1 MEDRG
6 GIASSSF
13 KVRSDQMATF
23 IIKRFLQFIP
33 VLIGISILVF
43 FLLHLIP
50 GDPALT
56 LLGQDATP
64 EDLERLRD
72 VMGLNEPIY
81 IQLMVFLRN
90 LVQGDLGLS
99 IFQDTPVITLIAKH
113 LPATIELALVSMVIA
128 LIISI
133 PLGII
138 SAVKQFSWLDYVSMF
153 FAQLGVSMPVFWMGL
168 LLIIGFSVNLNVLPS
183 FGRGE
188 PLFEAIGHT
197 IQTGNLYYVVDSFQH
212 LILPAF
218 TLGVMSAALIT
229 RMVRSAMLEVLK
241 EDYIR
246 TAEAKGVRGIVV
258 IIKHAFRNA
267 LIPVV
272 TIVGLQFGNL
282 LGGAIVTETV
292 FAWPGIGRLVITAIS
307 QRDFPVVQ
315 GCVLMI
321 ALVFAIINLIVDILY
336 AIINPKIQQV

>member
-1 MEDRG
+1 
-6 GIASSSF
+6 
-13 KVRSDQMATF
+13 MATF

-33 VLIGISILVF
+33 VLLGISILVF

-64 EDLERLRD
+64 EDLERLRN
-72 VMGLNEPIY
+72 VMGLNEPLY
-81 IQLMVFLRN
+81 IQLMVFLKN
-90 LVQGDLGLS
+90 LFQGNLGIS
-99 IFQDTPVITLIAKH
+99 IFQDTPVITLIFKH
-113 LPATIELALVSMVIA
+113 LPATIELALIAMVIA
-128 LIISI
+128 LIIAI
-133 PLGII
+133 PLGIL
-138 SAVKQFSWLDYVSMF
+138 SAAKQFSWLDYVSMF
-153 FAQLGVSMPVFWMGL
+153 FAQLGVSMPVFWLGL
-168 LLIIGFSVNLNVLPS
+168 LLIIGFSVNLNILPS

-188 PLFEAIGHT
+188 PLYEAIGHT
-197 IQTGNLYYVVDSFQH
+197 IQSGNLYYVVDSLKH

-246 TAEAKGVRGIVV
+246 TAEAKGVRGFIV
-258 IIKHAFRNA
+258 IMKHAFRNA

-321 ALVFAIINLIVDILY
+321 ALIFALINLIVDILY
-336 AIINPKIQQV
+336 AVINPKIQQA

>member
-1 MEDRG
+1 V
-6 GIASSSF
+6 F
-13 KVRSDQMATF
+13 LVATY
-23 IIKRFLQFIP
+23 IIKRLIQFIP
-33 VLIGISILVF
+33 VLLGISILVF

-50 GDPALT
+50 GDPAMT

-64 EDLERLRD
+64 KDLEHLRN
-72 VMGLNEPIY
+72 VLGLNQPIY
-81 IQLMVFLRN
+81 VQLLLFLKN
-90 LVQGDLGLS
+90 LIHGDLGMS
-99 IFQDTPVITLIAKH
+99 IFQDVPVITLIGKH
-113 LPATIELALVSMVIA
+113 LPATIELAVLAMIIA
-128 LIISI
+128 LVISI

-138 SAVKQFSWLDYVSMF
+138 SAVKQFSWLDYGSMF

-168 LLIIGFSVNLNVLPS
+168 LLIIGFSVNLNILPS

-197 IQTGNLYYVVDSFQH
+197 LQTGNLYYFLDSIKH
-212 LILPAF
+212 LLMPAF
-218 TLGVMSAALIT
+218 TLGVMSAAMIT

-246 TAEAKGVRGIVV
+246 TAEAKGVKGMAVIV
-258 IIKHAFRNA
+258 KHAFRNA

-321 ALVFAIINLIVDILY
+321 ALIFALINLIVDVLY
-336 AIINPKIQQV
+336 AVINPKIQQG

>member
-1 MEDRG
+1 
-6 GIASSSF
+6 
-13 KVRSDQMATF
+13 MATF
-23 IIKRFLQFIP
+23 IMKRFLQFIP
-33 VLIGISILVF
+33 VLLGISILVF

-50 GDPALT
+50 GDPALA
-56 LLGQDATP
+56 LLGQDATT
-64 EDLERLRD
+64 EDLERLRN
-72 VMGLNEPIY
+72 VMGLNEPLY
-81 IQLMVFLRN
+81 IQLWVFLKN
-90 LVQGDLGLS
+90 LFQGDLGIS
-99 IFQDTPVITLIAKH
+99 IFQDTPVITLITEH
-113 LPATIELALVSMVIA
+113 LPATIELALLAMVIA
-128 LIISI
+128 LLISI

-168 LLIIGFSVNLNVLPS
+168 LLIIGFSVNLNILPS

-188 PLFEAIGHT
+188 PLFEAIGQT
-197 IQTGNLYYVVDSFQH
+197 IQTGNLFYLVDSLQH

-246 TAEAKGVRGIVV
+246 TAEAKGVKGLVV

-272 TIVGLQFGNL
+272 TIIGLQFGNL

-321 ALVFAIINLIVDILY
+321 ALIFALINLIVDILY
-336 AIINPKIQQV
+336 AIINPKIQQG

>member
-1 MEDRG
+1 
-6 GIASSSF
+6 
-13 KVRSDQMATF
+13 MATF
-23 IIKRFLQFIP
+23 IVKRLFQFIP
-33 VLIGISILVF
+33 VLLGISILVF

-56 LLGQDATP
+56 LLGQDATK
-64 EDLERLRD
+64 EDLERLRN
-72 VMGLNEPIY
+72 VLGLNEPLY
-81 IQLMVFLRN
+81 IQLMVFLKN
-90 LVQGDLGLS
+90 LFQGDLGIS
-99 IFQDTPVITLIAKH
+99 IFQDTPVITLISTH
-113 LPATIELALVSMVIA
+113 LPATLELAVVAMIIA
-128 LIISI
+128 LLIAI

-138 SAVKQFSWLDYVSMF
+138 SAVKQFSWLDYGSMF
-153 FAQLGVSMPVFWMGL
+153 FAQIGVSMPVFWMGL
-168 LLIIGFSVNLNVLPS
+168 LLIIGFSVNLNILPS

-188 PLFEAIGHT
+188 PLLDAFVQT
-197 IQTGNLYYVVDSFQH
+197 IQTGNLFYLVDSLQH
-212 LILPAF
+212 IILPAF

-258 IIKHAFRNA
+258 IMKHAFRNA

-321 ALVFAIINLIVDILY
+321 ALIFALINLIVDILY
-336 AIINPKIQQV
+336 AIINPKIQQG

>member
-1 MEDRG
+1 
-6 GIASSSF
+6 
-13 KVRSDQMATF
+13 MATF
-23 IIKRFLQFIP
+23 IVKRFFQFIP
-33 VLIGISILVF
+33 VLLGISILVF

-56 LLGQDATP
+56 LLGQDATK
-64 EDLERLRD
+64 EDLERLRN
-72 VMGLNEPIY
+72 VLGLNEPLY
-81 IQLMVFLRN
+81 IQLMVFLKN
-90 LVQGDLGLS
+90 LFQGDLGIS
-99 IFQDTPVITLIAKH
+99 IFQDTPVITLISTH
-113 LPATIELALVSMVIA
+113 LPATMELAVVAMIIA
-128 LIISI
+128 LLIAI

-138 SAVKQFSWLDYVSMF
+138 SAVKQFSWLDYGSMF
-153 FAQLGVSMPVFWMGL
+153 FAQIGVSMPVFWMGL
-168 LLIIGFSVNLNVLPS
+168 LLIIGFSVNLNILPS

-188 PLFEAIGHT
+188 PLLDAFVQT
-197 IQTGNLYYVVDSFQH
+197 IQTGNLFYLVDSLQH
-212 LILPAF
+212 IILPAF

-258 IIKHAFRNA
+258 IMKHAFRNA

-321 ALVFAIINLIVDILY
+321 ALIFALINLIVDILY
-336 AIINPKIQQV
+336 AIINPKIQQG

>member
-1 MEDRG
+1 
-6 GIASSSF
+6 
-13 KVRSDQMATF
+13 MATF
-23 IIKRFLQFIP
+23 IMKRILQVIP
-33 VLIGISILVF
+33 VLLGISILVF

-56 LLGQDATP
+56 LLGQEATQ
-64 EDLERLRD
+64 EDLERLRE
-72 VMGLNEPIY
+72 VMGLNEPIF
-81 IQLMVFLRN
+81 IQLMVFLGN
-90 LVQGDLGLS
+90 LFQGDLGIS
-99 IFQDTPVITLIAKH
+99 IFQDTPVLSLIISH
-113 LPATIELALVSMVIA
+113 LPATIELAIVAMLIA
-128 LIISI
+128 LLIAI

-138 SAVKQFSWLDYVSMF
+138 SAVKQFSWLDYGSMF

-168 LLIIGFSVNLNVLPS
+168 LLIIGFSINLNILPS

-188 PLFEAIGHT
+188 PLIEAIIHT
-197 IQTGNLYYVVDSFQH
+197 IQTGNAYYIVDSLQH
-212 LILPAF
+212 ILLPAF
-218 TLGVMSAALIT
+218 TLGVMSAAIIT

-246 TAEAKGVRGIVV
+246 TAEAKGLNSFIV

-292 FAWPGIGRLVITAIS
+292 FAWPGIGRLIITAIS

-315 GCVLMI
+315 GAVLTI
-321 ALVFAIINLIVDILY
+321 ALIFAMINLLVDILY
-336 AIINPKIQQV
+336 AFINPKIQQT

>member
-1 MEDRG
+1 
-6 GIASSSF
+6 
-13 KVRSDQMATF
+13 MATF
-23 IIKRFLQFIP
+23 IVKRFFQFIP
-33 VLIGISILVF
+33 VLLGISILVF

-56 LLGQDATP
+56 LLGQDATK
-64 EDLERLRD
+64 EDLERLRN
-72 VMGLNEPIY
+72 VLGLNEPLY
-81 IQLMVFLRN
+81 IQLMVFLKN
-90 LVQGDLGLS
+90 LFQGDLGIS
-99 IFQDTPVITLIAKH
+99 IFQDTPVVTLISNH
-113 LPATIELALVSMVIA
+113 LPATLELAVVAMIIA
-128 LIISI
+128 LLIAI

-138 SAVKQFSWLDYVSMF
+138 SAVKQFSWLDYGSMF
-153 FAQLGVSMPVFWMGL
+153 FAQIGVSMPVFWMGL
-168 LLIIGFSVNLNVLPS
+168 LLIIGFSVNLNILPS

-188 PLFEAIGHT
+188 PLLDAFVQT
-197 IQTGNLYYVVDSFQH
+197 IQTGNLFYLVDSVQH
-212 LILPAF
+212 IILPAF

-246 TAEAKGVRGIVV
+246 TAEAKGVSGIVV
-258 IIKHAFRNA
+258 IIKHGFRNA

-321 ALVFAIINLIVDILY
+321 ALIFALINLIVDILY
-336 AIINPKIQQV
+336 AIINPKIQQG

>member
-1 MEDRG
+1 
-6 GIASSSF
+6 
-13 KVRSDQMATF
+13 MATF
-23 IIKRFLQFIP
+23 IMKRFLQFIP
-33 VLIGISILVF
+33 VLLGISILVF

-64 EDLERLRD
+64 EDLERLRE
-72 VMGLNEPIY
+72 VMGLNEPLY

-113 LPATIELALVSMVIA
+113 LPATIELALVAMLIA

-188 PLFEAIGHT
+188 PLFLAIGHS

-246 TAEAKGVRGIVV
+246 TAEAKGVKGFVV

-321 ALVFAIINLIVDILY
+321 ALIFALINLIVDILY

>member
-1 MEDRG
+1 
-6 GIASSSF
+6 
-13 KVRSDQMATF
+13 MATF

-33 VLIGISILVF
+33 VLLGISILVF

-64 EDLERLRD
+64 EDLERLRN
-72 VMGLNEPIY
+72 VMGLNEPLY
-81 IQLMVFLRN
+81 IQLMVFLKN
-90 LVQGDLGLS
+90 LFQGNLGIS
-99 IFQDTPVITLIAKH
+99 IFQDTPVITLIFKH
-113 LPATIELALVSMVIA
+113 LPATIELALIAMVIA
-128 LIISI
+128 LIIAI
-133 PLGII
+133 PLGIL
-138 SAVKQFSWLDYVSMF
+138 SAAKQFSWLDYISMF
-153 FAQLGVSMPVFWMGL
+153 FAQLGVSMPVFWLGL
-168 LLIIGFSVNLNVLPS
+168 LLIIGFSVNLNILPS

-188 PLFEAIGHT
+188 PLYEAIGHT
-197 IQTGNLYYVVDSFQH
+197 IQSGNLYYVVDSLKH

-246 TAEAKGVRGIVV
+246 TAEAKGVRGFIV
-258 IIKHAFRNA
+258 IMKHAFRNA

-321 ALVFAIINLIVDILY
+321 ALIFALINLIVDILY
-336 AIINPKIQQV
+336 AVINPKIQQA

>member
-1 MEDRG
+1 
-6 GIASSSF
+6 
-13 KVRSDQMATF
+13 MATF
-23 IIKRFLQFIP
+23 IVKRFFQFIP
-33 VLIGISILVF
+33 VLLGISILVF

-56 LLGQDATP
+56 LLGQDATK
-64 EDLERLRD
+64 EDLERLRN
-72 VMGLNEPIY
+72 VLGLNEPLY
-81 IQLMVFLRN
+81 IQLMVFLKN
-90 LVQGDLGLS
+90 LFQGDLGIS
-99 IFQDTPVITLIAKH
+99 IFQDTPVVTLISNH
-113 LPATIELALVSMVIA
+113 LPATLELAVVAMIIA
-128 LIISI
+128 LLIAI

-138 SAVKQFSWLDYVSMF
+138 SAVKQFSWLDYGSMF
-153 FAQLGVSMPVFWMGL
+153 FAQIGVSMPVFWMGL
-168 LLIIGFSVNLNVLPS
+168 LLIIGFSVNLNILPS

-188 PLFEAIGHT
+188 PLLDAFVQT
-197 IQTGNLYYVVDSFQH
+197 IQTGNLFYLIDSLQH
-212 LILPAF
+212 IILPAF

-246 TAEAKGVRGIVV
+246 TAEAKGVSGIVV

-321 ALVFAIINLIVDILY
+321 ALIFALINLIVDILY
-336 AIINPKIQQV
+336 AIINPKIQQG

>member
-1 MEDRG
+1 V
-6 GIASSSF
+6 F
-13 KVRSDQMATF
+13 LVATY
-23 IIKRFLQFIP
+23 IIKRLIQFIP
-33 VLIGISILVF
+33 VLLGISILVF

-50 GDPALT
+50 GDPAMT

-64 EDLERLRD
+64 KDLEHLRN
-72 VMGLNEPIY
+72 VLGLNQPIY
-81 IQLMVFLRN
+81 VQLLLFLKN
-90 LVQGDLGLS
+90 LIHGDLGMS
-99 IFQDTPVITLIAKH
+99 IFQDVPVITLIGKH
-113 LPATIELALVSMVIA
+113 LPATIELALLAMIIA
-128 LIISI
+128 LVISI

-138 SAVKQFSWLDYVSMF
+138 SAVKQFSWLDYGSMF

-168 LLIIGFSVNLNVLPS
+168 LLIIGFSVNLNILPS

-197 IQTGNLYYVVDSFQH
+197 LQTGNLYYFLDSIKH
-212 LILPAF
+212 LLMPAF
-218 TLGVMSAALIT
+218 TLGVMSAAMIT

-246 TAEAKGVRGIVV
+246 TAEAKGVKGMAVIV
-258 IIKHAFRNA
+258 KHAFRNA

-321 ALVFAIINLIVDILY
+321 ALIFALINLIVDVLY
-336 AIINPKIQQV
+336 AVINPKIQQG

>member
-1 MEDRG
+1 
-6 GIASSSF
+6 
-13 KVRSDQMATF
+13 MATF
-23 IIKRFLQFIP
+23 ILKRFLQLIP
-33 VLIGISILVF
+33 VLLGISILVF

-64 EDLERLRD
+64 EDLERLREI
-72 VMGLNEPIY
+72 MGLNEPLY
-81 IQLMVFLRN
+81 IQLLVFLQN
-90 LVQGDLGLS
+90 LFQADLGMS
-99 IFQDTPVITLIAKH
+99 IFQDTPVINLIAKH
-113 LPATIELALVSMVIA
+113 LPATLELALIALLIA
-128 LIISI
+128 LIIAI
-133 PLGII
+133 PLGIV
-138 SAVKQFSWLDYVSMF
+138 SAVKQFSWLDYCSMF
-153 FAQLGVSMPVFWMGL
+153 FAQIGVSMPVFWMGL
-168 LLIIGFSVNLNVLPS
+168 LLIIGFSVNLNILPS

-188 PLFEAIGHT
+188 PLFEAIGQT
-197 IQTGNLYYVVDSFQH
+197 IQTGNFYYVMESLKH

-246 TAEAKGVRGIVV
+246 TAEAKGVRGIIV

-272 TIVGLQFGNL
+272 TIIGLQFGNL

-321 ALVFAIINLIVDILY
+321 ALIFALINLIVDILY

>member
-1 MEDRG
+1 
-6 GIASSSF
+6 
-13 KVRSDQMATF
+13 MATF
-23 IIKRFLQFIP
+23 IVKRFFQFIP
-33 VLIGISILVF
+33 VLLGISILVF

-56 LLGQDATP
+56 LLGQDATK
-64 EDLERLRD
+64 EDLERLRN
-72 VMGLNEPIY
+72 VLGLDEPLY
-81 IQLMVFLRN
+81 IQLMVFLKN
-90 LVQGDLGLS
+90 LFQGDLGIS
-99 IFQDTPVITLIAKH
+99 IFQDTPVVTLISNH
-113 LPATIELALVSMVIA
+113 LPATLELAVVAMIIA
-128 LIISI
+128 LLIAI

-138 SAVKQFSWLDYVSMF
+138 SAVKQFSWLDYGSMF
-153 FAQLGVSMPVFWMGL
+153 FAQIGVSMPVFWMGL
-168 LLIIGFSVNLNVLPS
+168 LLIIGFSVNLNILPS

-188 PLFEAIGHT
+188 PLLDAFVQT
-197 IQTGNLYYVVDSFQH
+197 IQTGNLFYLIDSLQH
-212 LILPAF
+212 IILPAF

-246 TAEAKGVRGIVV
+246 TAEAKGVSGIVV

-321 ALVFAIINLIVDILY
+321 ALIFALINLIVDILY
-336 AIINPKIQQV
+336 AIINPKIQQG

>member
-1 MEDRG
+1 
-6 GIASSSF
+6 
-13 KVRSDQMATF
+13 MATF
-23 IIKRFLQFIP
+23 IVKRFFQFIP
-33 VLIGISILVF
+33 VLLGISILVF

-56 LLGQDATP
+56 LLGQDATK
-64 EDLERLRD
+64 EDLERLRN
-72 VMGLNEPIY
+72 VLGLNEPLY
-81 IQLMVFLRN
+81 IQLMVFLKN
-90 LVQGDLGLS
+90 LFQGDLGIS
-99 IFQDTPVITLIAKH
+99 IFQDTPVITLISTH
-113 LPATIELALVSMVIA
+113 LPATMELAVVAMIIA
-128 LIISI
+128 LLIAI

-138 SAVKQFSWLDYVSMF
+138 SAVKQFSWLDYGSMF
-153 FAQLGVSMPVFWMGL
+153 FAQIGVSMPVFWMGL
-168 LLIIGFSVNLNVLPS
+168 LLIIGFSVNLNILPS

-188 PLFEAIGHT
+188 PLLDAFVQT
-197 IQTGNLYYVVDSFQH
+197 IQTGNLFNLVDSLQH
-212 LILPAF
+212 IILPAF

-258 IIKHAFRNA
+258 IMKHAFRNA

-321 ALVFAIINLIVDILY
+321 ALIFALINLIVDILY
-336 AIINPKIQQV
+336 AIINPKIQQG

>member
-1 MEDRG
+1 
-6 GIASSSF
+6 
-13 KVRSDQMATF
+13 MATF
-23 IIKRFLQFIP
+23 ILKRILQFIP
-33 VLIGISILVF
+33 VLLGISIIVF

-50 GDPALT
+50 GDPAMT
-56 LLGQDATP
+56 LLGQDATK
-64 EDLERLRD
+64 EDLEHLRNAL
-72 VMGLNEPIY
+72 GLNQPLY
-81 IQLMVFLRN
+81 IQLLTFLEN
-90 LVQGDLGLS
+90 LLHGNLGSS
-99 IFQDTPVITLIAKH
+99 IFQDVPVINLIATH
-113 LPATIELALVSMVIA
+113 LPATIELSLMGMLIALV
-128 LIISI
+128 ISI
-133 PLGII
+133 PLGIL
-138 SAVKQFSWLDYVSMF
+138 SAVKQFSWLDYISMF

-168 LLIIGFSVNLNVLPS
+168 LLIIGFSVNLNILPS

-188 PLFEAIGHT
+188 PLFQAFAQT
-197 IQTGNLYYVVDSFQH
+197 LQTGNLFFVIESLKH
-212 LILPAF
+212 LLLPAF

-246 TAEAKGVRGIVV
+246 TAEAKGVKGLGV

-321 ALVFAIINLIVDILY
+321 ALIFAIINLIVDILY
-336 AIINPKIQQV
+336 AIINPKIQRA